1 MPEYTSFALACI
13 VDMVESDSTS
23 DRPPQPDL
31 LPVGTRVES
40 DMRGRPTGVIVGY
53 NGSAGPFYG
62 ADRYPY
68 RIQWCDGYTGCY
80 HVTEAGIS
88 VVN

>member
-1 MPEYTSFALACI
+1 MSEYTNFVLACI
-13 VDMVESDSTS
+13 VDLVESDSAS
-23 DRPPQPDL
+23 GRSSQPGL
-31 LPVGTRVES
+31 LPVGTRVGS
-40 DMRGRPTGVIVGY
+40 DMRNRPTGVIVGY
-53 NGSAGPFYG
+53 NNSPGPFYG

-80 HVTEAGIS
+80 HVTEAGIY